1 MPLQIDAGAES
12 GDSVRR
18 SLRKQTRLMSKTCET
33 CKAKK
38 SRCDSARPQCD
49 TCRRKGVA
57 CIYKERGQPGLRPGY
72 GRAVEGRLSLLE
84 ENMAKMAA
92 SMQDVLRHVQGRSHD
107 ALQQQQQQP
116 PEGALQHSLEPLDA
130 LHHTPTQGLPVP
142 PVPVQS
148 YSTLPPALPMISA
161 VNPGN
166 PASPDIIDPTLPPR
180 PVMDELVD
188 LFFEHVYAWA
198 PLFHR
203 PTFQA
208 AGMYASPDRR
218 LLLHGMVVLGFRFW
232 TKPAPPAAERAHYVK
247 TSKDT
252 LLVETVNAAS
262 LVAFQALALLAVDAM
277 GDGPGPRT
285 WNMMAMLVACARQL
299 HLDHNPSPGVA
310 GAASQHGPINGDGRA
325 ASPSS
330 PLVTNDETGNDGSG
344 GGGGGGDGGSALVEA
359 PSAVEAEEKRR
370 LFWTIYCLDRFS
382 SVSLGQP
389 SAIDGRRIRLQY
401 PASDADWGHSAPLA
415 WFKGVSPLS
424 SFSPL
429 STSSPFPSASP
440 PSLWTAFVDILA
452 LVDQSN
458 QLLVQPTNLSLPA
471 PCHEW
476 QSKFRR
482 IDILSR
488 TWRENLPPAVRDPP
502 AVFTPMWHLVH
513 ATFFLVHI
521 RMYTVA
527 AFPASPASS
536 SSATSYLKPSPAAL
550 IHLRDCVEAMASLA
564 TGLTAT
570 QIGRLGPLFAFVVWV
585 AARSAIIL
593 WTTGH
598 TADPRLPPADLT
610 TLLAALNQAAV
621 YWPCAECYAEI
632 LQLIL
637 DTKNNPG
644 GPTGITIFNDT
655 RRTAYGLRS
664 RLGSLARHRFALAT
678 RDRDLLFPSASM
690 YLPFS
695 AAAAATD
702 TSTATIAT
710 DNFFDGVFAGL
721 VDLPPAVASPAG
733 MSMAMGGS
741 AAAGFG
747 FVDPSPDFERDWL

>member
-1 MPLQIDAGAES
+1 MPPQNGNVDAES

-49 TCRRKGVA
+49 TCRRKGTV

-84 ENMAKMAA
+84 ENMAKMAE
-92 SMQDVLRHVQGRSHD
+92 SMQEVLRHVQGRPME
-107 ALQQQQQQP
+107 QQSGGQL
-116 PEGALQHSLEPLDA
+116 EHSLEPLEPLNA
-130 LHHTPTQGLPVP
+130 LNHTPTQALSVP
-142 PVPVQS
+142 SVSSVPS
-148 YSTLPPALPMISA
+148 YSTLPPALPMINA
-161 VNPGN
+161 LD
-166 PASPDIIDPTLPPR
+166 PASNSNNNNNMIDPTLPPR

-208 AGMYASPDRR
+208 SMYTNTDRR
-218 LLLHGMVVLGFRFW
+218 LLLHGMVALGFRFW
-232 TKPAPPAAERAHYVK
+232 TKTTPSEAERAHYVK
-247 TSKDT
+247 TSRDT

-262 LVAFQALALLAVDAM
+262 LTAFQALALLAVDAI

-299 HLDHNPSPGVA
+299 HLDHNPSPGVVGA
-310 GAASQHGPINGDGRA
+310 GNTGGPGGDGRA
-325 ASPSS
+325 ASPPS
-330 PLVTNDETGNDGSG
+330 PLVTNDENDNNG
-344 GGGGGGDGGSALVEA
+344 GGGADGGNGGNTLIEA

-389 SAIDGRRIRLQY
+389 SAVDGRRIRLQY
-401 PASDADWGHSAPLA
+401 PASDDDWGQSVPLA
-415 WFKGVSPLS
+415 WFRGGSPSLS
-424 SFSPL
+424 SMFSPPPP
-429 STSSPFPSASP
+429 STSAFPVSSVTSAP
-440 PSLWTAFVDILA
+440 LWTAFIDILS

-482 IDILSR
+482 VDLLSR
-488 TWRENLPPAVRDPP
+488 TWRENLPLSVRDPP
-502 AVFTPMWHLVH
+502 TVFTPLWHLVH

-527 AFPASPASS
+527 SFPASPASS
-536 SSATSYLKPSPAAL
+536 SSSYLKPSPAAL
-550 IHLRDCVEAMASLA
+550 VHLRDCVQAMANLT
-564 TGLTAT
+564 TGLSST
-570 QIGRLGPLFAFVVWV
+570 QLGQLGPLFAFVVWV
-585 AARSAIIL
+585 AARSSIIL

-598 TADPRLPPADLT
+598 TPDPRLPPADLT

-644 GPTGITIFNDT
+644 GPTGIAIFNDT

-678 RDRDLLFPSASM
+678 RDRDLFAPSAM
-690 YLPFS
+690 FPFS
-695 AAAAATD
+695 A
-702 TSTATIAT
+702 TSTT
-710 DNFFDGVFAGL
+710 DDFFDGVFAGL
-721 VDLPPAVASPAG
+721 VDLPPSLTSPASMG
-733 MSMAMGGS
+733 MSMGGG
-741 AAAGFG
+741 AASSVFGG